1 MKMKNRILPILAV
14 LSISITLLAGCT
26 KKIDS
31 EDAISSYINA
41 YIYSDETET
50 LQKAFAEKETDLAK
64 EDKENFTSSLKEQF
78 KLGDDYDPKLDELY
92 QIYQTNL
99 KKNTK
104 FSTKILHEKSDKAT
118 VEVTVSGLK
127 ELNLDNLEEEIS
139 QKIAANPDLIN
150 EDLSEEDTQKVINQL
165 AFDIY
170 SEKIKAN
177 TETKEPVKLSI
188 SLKENPDDKNAWV
201 IQNENDIFKEL
212 SDAFGV

>member
-1 MKMKNRILPILAV
+1 MKKRILPILAV
-14 LSISITLLAGCT
+14 LSISLTLLAGCT
-26 KKIDS
+26 KKVDS
-31 EDAISSYINA
+31 EDAISSYIKA
-41 YIYSDETET
+41 YIYSEETDT
-50 LQKAFAEKETDLAK
+50 LQKAFAEKEMDLAK
-64 EDKENFTSSLKEQF
+64 EDKENFTTSLKEQF
-78 KLGDDYDPKLDELY
+78 KLGADYDKKLDDLY
-92 QIYQTNL
+92 QVYQTNL

-118 VEVTVSGLK
+118 VEVTVAGLK

-139 QKIAANPDLIN
+139 QKIAANPDLIK
-150 EDLSEEDTQKVINQL
+150 EDLSEEDAQKVINQL

-177 TETKEPVKLSI
+177 TETKEPITLSI

>member
-1 MKMKNRILPILAV
+1 MTFIKFIKRIW
-14 LSISITLLAGCT
+14 
-26 KKIDS
+26 
-31 EDAISSYINA
+31 
-41 YIYSDETET
+41 
-50 LQKAFAEKETDLAK
+50 
-64 EDKENFTSSLKEQF
+64 
-78 KLGDDYDPKLDELY
+78 
-92 QIYQTNL
+92 

-139 QKIAANPDLIN
+139 QKIAANPDLIK
-150 EDLSEEDTQKVINQL
+150 EDLSEEDAQKVINQL

-177 TETKEPVKLSI
+177 TETKEPIKLSI

>member
-14 LSISITLLAGCT
+14 LSISLTLLAGCT

-41 YIYSDETET
+41 YIYSEETDT

-78 KLGDDYDPKLDELY
+78 KLGDAYDPKLDELY

-104 FSTKILHEKSDKAT
+104 FSTQILHEKSDKAT

-150 EDLSEEDTQKVINQL
+150 EDLSEEDAQKVINQL

>member
-1 MKMKNRILPILAV
+1 MKNRILPVLAV

-41 YIYSDETET
+41 YIYSDETDT

-150 EDLSEEDTQKVINQL
+150 EDLSEEDAQKVINQL

>member
-41 YIYSDETET
+41 YIYSDETDT

-150 EDLSEEDTQKVINQL
+150 EDLSEEDAQKVINQL

>member
-1 MKMKNRILPILAV
+1 MKMKNRILPILVV

-41 YIYSDETET
+41 YIYSDETDT

-150 EDLSEEDTQKVINQL
+150 EDLSEEDAQKVINQL

>member
-1 MKMKNRILPILAV
+1 MKNRILPILAV

>member
-1 MKMKNRILPILAV
+1 MKNRILPILAV

-41 YIYSDETET
+41 YIYSDETDT

-139 QKIAANPDLIN
+139 KKIAANPDLIN
-150 EDLSEEDTQKVINQL
+150 EDLSEEDAQKVINQL

-188 SLKENPDDKNAWV
+188 SLKENPNDNNAWV

>member
-1 MKMKNRILPILAV
+1 MKNRILPILAV

-41 YIYSDETET
+41 YIYSDETDT

>member
-1 MKMKNRILPILAV
+1 MKKRILPILAV
-14 LSISITLLAGCT
+14 LSISLTLLAGCT
-26 KKIDS
+26 KKVDS
-31 EDAISSYINA
+31 EDAISSYIKA
-41 YIYSDETET
+41 YIYSEETDT
-50 LQKAFAEKETDLAK
+50 LQKAFAEKEMDLAK
-64 EDKENFTSSLKEQF
+64 EDKENFTTSLKERF
-78 KLGDDYDPKLDELY
+78 KLGADYDKKLDDLY
-92 QIYQTNL
+92 QVYQTNL

-118 VEVTVSGLK
+118 VEVTVAGLK

-139 QKIAANPDLIN
+139 QKIAANPDLIK
-150 EDLSEEDTQKVINQL
+150 EDLSEEDAQKVINQL

-177 TETKEPVKLSI
+177 TETKEPITLSI

>member
-1 MKMKNRILPILAV
+1 MKNRILPILAV
-14 LSISITLLAGCT
+14 LSISITLLAGCA

-41 YIYSDETET
+41 YIYSDETDT

-150 EDLSEEDTQKVINQL
+150 EDLSEEDAQKVINQL

>member
-1 MKMKNRILPILAV
+1 MKKRILPILAV
-14 LSISITLLAGCT
+14 LSISLTLLAGCT
-26 KKIDS
+26 KKVDS
-31 EDAISSYINA
+31 EDAISSYIKA
-41 YIYSDETET
+41 YIYSEETDT
-50 LQKAFAEKETDLAK
+50 LQKAFAEKEMDLAK
-64 EDKENFTSSLKEQF
+64 EDKENFTTSLKEQL
-78 KLGDDYDPKLDELY
+78 KLGADYDKKLDDLY
-92 QIYQTNL
+92 QVYQTNL

-139 QKIAANPDLIN
+139 QKIAANPDLIK
-150 EDLSEEDTQKVINQL
+150 EDLSEEDAQKVINQL

-177 TETKEPVKLSI
+177 TETKEPIKLSI

>member
-1 MKMKNRILPILAV
+1 MKNRILPILVV

-41 YIYSDETET
+41 YIYSDETDT

-150 EDLSEEDTQKVINQL
+150 EDLSEEDAQKVINQL

>member
-1 MKMKNRILPILAV
+1 MKNRILPVLAV

-41 YIYSDETET
+41 YIYSDETDT

-78 KLGDDYDPKLDELY
+78 KLGDDYDTKLDELY

-150 EDLSEEDTQKVINQL
+150 EDLSEEDAQKVINQL

>member
-41 YIYSDETET
+41 YIYSDETDT

>member
-1 MKMKNRILPILAV
+1 MKNRILPILAV

-41 YIYSDETET
+41 YIYSDETDT

-150 EDLSEEDTQKVINQL
+150 EDLSEEDAQKVINQL

>member
-41 YIYSDETET
+41 YIYSDETDT

-139 QKIAANPDLIN
+139 QKIAVNPDLIN
-150 EDLSEEDTQKVINQL
+150 EDLSEEDAQKVINQL

>member
-1 MKMKNRILPILAV
+1 MKNRILPILAV

-41 YIYSDETET
+41 YIYSDETDT

-139 QKIAANPDLIN
+139 QKIAVNPDLIN
-150 EDLSEEDTQKVINQL
+150 EDLSEEDAQKVINQL